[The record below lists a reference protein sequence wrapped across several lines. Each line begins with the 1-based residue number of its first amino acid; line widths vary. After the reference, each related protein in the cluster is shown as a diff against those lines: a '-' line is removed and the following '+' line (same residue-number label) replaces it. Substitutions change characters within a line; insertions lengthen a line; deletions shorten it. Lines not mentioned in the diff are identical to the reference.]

1 MPPLLEDDEPVLPL
15 LEDDEPVLSPL
26 LEDGEP
32 VLSLVELVLPPA
44 PSDDGAPEHPD
55 KAAVTARKRVRTE

>member
-1 MPPLLEDDEPVLPL
+1 MPPLLDDVLSPL
-15 LEDDEPVLSPL
+15 LEDDEPVLSL
-26 LEDGEP
+26 LEDDEP
-32 VLSLVELVLPPA
+32 VVSLVELVLPPA